1 MRGKGMGDLTMAEP
15 SIYER
20 KPAEDWPANSL
31 PRHWVAALFSKMTA
45 FYGAKFADQW
55 RGAKVEEVQKV
66 WGVELFKLT
75 REQLKAG
82 SDSLTA
88 LPKPPTLPEFI
99 TLCKQARMEQAQHA
113 AHQIENF
120 APADKAT
127 IDANL
132 SKLRRIVGGMKLA
145 SAHPGWAYDFCIR
158 GTAKNGQPVTV
169 EVWGHC
175 RDAILSP
182 VGRSYPGTQEGE
194 RAAKCYAILARV
206 AKDAAAGASK
216 FNPYAQGD

>member
-1 MRGKGMGDLTMAEP
+1 MGDLTTTEP
-15 SIYER
+15 SMYDRRE
-20 KPAEDWPANSL
+20 KEDWPANAL
-31 PRHWVAALFSKMTA
+31 PKHWIAALFSKMTA

-55 RGAKVEEVQKV
+55 RGGKTEEIQKV
-66 WGVELFKLT
+66 WGIELFKLT

-82 SDSLTA
+82 SESLTA

-99 TLCKQARMEQAQHA
+99 GLCKQARLEQVQHA
-113 AHQIENF
+113 AHQLENF
-120 APADKAT
+120 TPADKAT
-127 IDANL
+127 IDVNL

-182 VGRSYPGTQEGE
+182 VGRSYPKTQEGD
-194 RAAKCYAILARV
+194 RAEQCYSVLSQV
-206 AKDAAAGASK
+206 VKDAAEGRSK
-216 FNPYAQGD
+216 FNPYAGDQS